1 MADLEIAVHEPWH
14 KSLITGL
21 FWLISPVKASGN
33 VDNEGLIG
41 RAREDH
47 RFGFRRANIFR
58 QYQAELGL
66 LLAAMGAQ
74 QRHNPKHFS
83 FAIPRSRWS

>member
-1 MADLEIAVHEPWH
+1 MRLLYHAAA
-14 KSLITGL
+14 
-21 FWLISPVKASGN
+21 VKASGN

-58 QYQAELGL
+58 RYQADLGL
-66 LLAAMGAQ
+66 LLAALGAQ
-74 QRHNPKHFS
+74 QRHHPQHFS
-83 FAIPRSRWS
+83 FAVPRSRRS

>member
-1 MADLEIAVHEPWH
+1 MRMRCACSTMLPL
-14 KSLITGL
+14 S
-21 FWLISPVKASGN
+21 KASGN

-58 QYQAELGL
+58 HYQADLGL
-66 LLAAMGAQ
+66 LLAALGVQ
-74 QRHNPKHFS
+74 
-83 FAIPRSRWS
+83 